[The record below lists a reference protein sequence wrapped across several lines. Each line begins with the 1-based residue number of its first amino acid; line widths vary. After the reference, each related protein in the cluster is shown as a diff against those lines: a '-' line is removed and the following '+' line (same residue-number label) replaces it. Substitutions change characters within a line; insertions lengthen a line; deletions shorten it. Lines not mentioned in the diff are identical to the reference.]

1 LSDWEEHCKIM
12 TDLSELYR
20 FTGKWQRAKAV
31 GDKLQEEN
39 QILHGHIEI
48 LSKSNKEKRQI
59 LKTLSRMLDE
69 WEKSTSHPD
78 STLVNI
84 RNLKKAFAQNTDYV
98 QKEEAT

>member
-1 LSDWEEHCKIM
+1 MTKWNKLWEKLGKLTYQE
-12 TDLSELYR
+12 TLDL
-20 FTGKWQRAKAV
+20 GV

-59 LKTLSRMLDE
+59 LKTLYRMLDD

-78 STLVNI
+78 ITLINI
-84 RNLKKAFAQNTDYV
+84 RNLKKVFTQNTDYV
-98 QKEEAT
+98 QKEEN